1 MAETKWTAEQLNAIN
16 SLDGT
21 VVVSAAAGSGKTA
34 VLIERIINRLTRE
47 DNPCNANQL
56 LIVTFTRAA
65 TAEMRSRLSSAI
77 SEMLKTDPHNQHLQN
92 QQLLIPSADICTIDS
107 FCCNLVRDNFNELGI
122 APDFRLLDS
131 TESDILKSDAL
142 NETIDYYFEKYP
154 EEFTE
159 LAANFKTNFGEGSIG
174 KVILNL
180 YTYSRAYPS
189 PNAWLDSTLELYGD
203 SLDTDNPLFDYF
215 FDYIYETAR
224 YYSDS
229 IPGIIDYFE
238 SAKNFEPKIAASC
251 DKKIDLFTNEQAYLD
266 TVAKAAKK
274 RDIDRILETL
284 EILPHPFPTYSQ
296 IKSIKD
302 EQEYLNN
309 KWIRNQYKEF
319 LKNLSESITAT
330 LDKTRDINRE
340 MRPMVETLINA
351 VKAFDRN
358 YMDKKKRENA
368 LDFSDAELL
377 ALQLLVEDPA
387 SDTPVLTPLAGEL
400 SEKYEEILIDEY
412 QDTNRLQDLLFC
424 AISKNENNMFMV
436 GDVKQSIY
444 RFRQAMPDI
453 LIGKKDRFTPFNAD
467 APVYPAALT
476 LGKNFRSRK
485 GILDATN
492 YIFTQ
497 MMSRKVGDVDYD
509 ENEMLYFGKAD
520 CEEKAEPDVDLH
532 IVETG
537 DLNTKEASII
547 EAKEIAK
554 YISEEI
560 EKTQHSAEPLTFRD
574 FTILLRSPGSNGK
587 DYADVLSAYGIPVYL
602 EKSDKFFQSADVITI
617 SSMLKVIDNPL
628 YDVPLSSVMLSPLFG
643 FTPDDLASY
652 RLDSRYGSLYSA
664 VTHAAESGDAK
675 CKAFIETISYY
686 KTLSVSLT
694 SGELIR
700 QIYEDTALPSIV
712 GAMENGNAR
721 VANLNALIACA
732 DTYDSVSSYG
742 LSGFVRYL
750 QRLED
755 SDSDP
760 AVPGTVSSEANVVKI
775 MSMHKSKGLQFRVCI
790 LAGLSRN
797 FNKRALSDSLLLHPK
812 YGIGIKIAE
821 DKADGLRETLLYSAI
836 KVENSRSEQSE
847 NLRTLY
853 VAMTRAKEKLVMFG
867 TVGYLPNKPNGDP
880 GELANI
886 ASAINF
892 IGSKERVHPFLL
904 LDSSVFF
911 KNFFQMLLLGYARHH
926 SMAYLFDEEGI
937 DIGHSLPGE
946 EDILI
951 TVHRNCTE
959 AEENVETE
967 LLTVTEPAAE
977 LVEDIR
983 HRTDYVYPFAEL
995 ANTVSKRSASGLYEE
1010 VFNDEFFAS
1019 SRPKFMSSKGL
1030 TPAERGTAL
1039 HQFMQYADF
1048 QKAEADPALEVE
1060 RLKNL
1065 EFITPEQAS
1074 AIDTQMVYAFFNS
1087 EVAKRIKKAA
1097 SLSPDNVMREKKFAI
1112 LTDAGLFD
1120 QNLSKKL
1127 SCEQVLIQGIAD
1139 LVFIEDNELV
1149 IVDYKTDRVSD
1160 EETLANLYKDQ
1171 LEIYREALSKVL
1183 GMPIKETLLY
1193 SFHLAKEI
1201 TVYSKPTE

>member
-77 SEMLKTDPHNQHLQN
+77 SEMLKTDPHNQHLQH

-107 FCCNLVRDNFNELGI
+107 FCCDLIRDNFNELGI
-122 APDFRLLDS
+122 TPDFRLLDS

-142 NETIDYYFEKYP
+142 NETLDSFFENYP
-154 EEFTE
+154 DEFTK
-159 LAANFKTNFGEGSIG
+159 LADIFKTNYGEGKVG
-174 KVILNL
+174 EVILKL

-189 PNAWLDSTLELYGD
+189 PDKWLDDALGLYD
-203 SLDTDNPLFDYF
+203 DKLNLNNPAFDFY
-215 FDYIYETAR
+215 FDYIGNVAKE
-224 YYSDS
+224 YSDI
-229 IPGIIDYFE
+229 IPRIIDYFE
-238 SAKNFEPKIAASC
+238 SAKNYEPNISAAC
-251 DKKIDLFTNEQAYLD
+251 DKKIDLLINERAYLD
-266 TVAKAAKK
+266 SVAEAAKG
-274 RDIDRILETL
+274 RDVDRILEV
-284 EILPHPFPTYSQ
+284 LPDSYETYSS
-296 IKSIKD
+296 IKAIKD
-302 EQEYLNN
+302 EPEYKIN
-309 KWIRNQYKEF
+309 KGIREQYKDF
-319 LKNLSESITAT
+319 LSVKLPKLIPAGLDESE
-330 LDKTRDINRE
+330 KINRE
-340 MRPMVETLINA
+340 MRPIVETLINA

-387 SDTPVLTPLAGEL
+387 SDNPVPTSLAREL

-424 AISKNENNMFMV
+424 AISKDENNMFMV

-453 LIGKKDRFTPFNAD
+453 LIGKKDRFTPFNED

-492 YIFTQ
+492 FIFTQ

-509 ENEMLYFGKAD
+509 ENEMLYFGKTD
-520 CEEKAEPDVDLH
+520 CDKKAEPDVEMH

-537 DLNTKEASII
+537 KIKMDEAFAI
-547 EAKEIAK
+547 EAGEIAK
-554 YISEEI
+554 YISDKI

-587 DYADVLSAYGIPVYL
+587 TYADVLSAYGIPVYL

-664 VTHAAESGDAK
+664 VSHAAESGDAK

-686 KTLSVSLT
+686 KTLSISLT

-712 GAMENGNAR
+712 GAMENGTAR
-721 VANLNALIACA
+721 VANLNALISCA

-790 LAGLSRN
+790 LAGLSKQ
-797 FNKRALSDSLLLHPK
+797 FNKSDQNASFILHPK
-812 YGIGIKIAE
+812 YGISTKIAE
-821 DKADGLRETLLYSAI
+821 DKAEKTRDTLLYIAM
-836 KVENSRSEQSE
+836 KQANYRSEQSE

-867 TVGYLPNKPNGDP
+867 TVGYFAYTPEGKD
-880 GELANI
+880 GELPKI
-886 ASAINF
+886 AKTLNL
-892 IGSKERVHPFLL
+892 IGTRTRIPSFLL
-904 LDSSVFF
+904 LDSSVLF

-959 AEENVETE
+959 AEENAETE
-967 LLTVTEPAAE
+967 QLTAAEPDAE

-983 HRTDYVYPFAEL
+983 HRTDYVYPYAEL
-995 ANTVSKRSASGLYEE
+995 ANTVSKRSASGLHEE

-1201 TVYSKPTE
+1201 PIFRK